1 MIQYTMN
8 LTIEED
14 NLEKLLR
21 FKTSPPHPSYIAG
34 FIDGDGCIFVR
45 KIADGFQSGFTIT
58 QCRTNILQILRYHF
72 GGSIT
77 SSINRNN
84 KIENLM
90 DETNE
95 YFHKHNVRNQYNL
108 LIRSNEYQIL
118 LEYLQNSFI
127 IKEKQYKYLH
137 EFNKFIHLPNKTC
150 EKEKLHDL
158 CLKYNKKCKL
168 DENNLSR
175 LNIEYISGLFD
186 AEGCV
191 FIGNNK
197 RIKITIAQKNHPEIL
212 NSIQQFLHYGK
223 IEGNIKFEVRKKSN
237 CLNFIQLVK
246 PFIIVKYNQILAL
259 ETFLTTTDI
268 SIKEQMYKICNEEK
282 HKIENFTDLNQS
294 EKGKN
299 AFLEIVKVR
308 ELKKK
313 LCGQIKMQQFYKEKS
328 EKMTGDGNHNFAKT
342 FTEQHK
348 KKMSL
353 SIRDSKNGVSDEIIK
368 NVREMIQSGHKN
380 MDIQNLLNLPRH
392 TITRIKNGIL
402 VCRNEDKSVRTSLTQ
417 TEVNISKRKI
427 QPQEIIL
434 VIEKYIDGWT
444 PMKILDY
451 LIGERNKL
459 KILNTITI
467 DIVKNIKR
475 SIKNNKRL
483 LYENEITA
491 EEYNDF
497 VILVNK
503 CKELI

>member
-1 MIQYTMN
+1 MN

-158 CLKYNKKCKL
+158 CSKYNKKCKL

>member
-1 MIQYTMN
+1 MN

-127 IKEKQYKYLH
+127 IKEKQYKYLQ

-158 CLKYNKKCKL
+158 CSKYNKKCKL

-212 NSIQQFLHYGK
+212 NYIQQFLHYGK
-223 IEGNIKFEVRKKSN
+223 IEGNIKFVVRKKSN

-353 SIRDSKNGVSDEIIK
+353 SIRDSKNGVYDEIIK

-380 MDIQNLLNLPRH
+380 IDIQNLLNLPRH

-427 QPQEIIL
+427 QPEEIIL

-444 PMKILDY
+444 PIKILDY

-491 EEYNDF
+491 EEYNNF